1 MIQVVD
7 GADVGITADQ
17 STARV
22 LVDWPWAHLLAGQAQ
37 YELMLGVCWENL
49 AEQGRLAPSQPQCA
63 AAEGMAAMGRPCGQ
77 HPPVPQPRR
86 LGARRPPAR
95 SLRTCRAAG
104 PGLAA
109 DAGSCMATPRN
120 TVSVEVIC

>member
-49 AEQGRLAPSQPQCA
+49 AERGRLAPSQPQCA

-86 LGARRPPAR
+86 LGARRHLLARFAPAALLVPA
-95 SLRTCRAAG
+95 LRLMQG
-104 PGLAA
+104 PAWQL
-109 DAGSCMATPRN
+109 P
-120 TVSVEVIC
+120 EIQFPWK